1 MLVDIGAETTEIS
14 VLSLGGIVI
23 SRLIQNG
30 GRSIDDAI
38 QSAIRKEYNFF
49 IGSKTAETIKKELA
63 YAVEPEQ
70 ASMQICGR
78 NMVIGLPQMMEVT
91 SDFVY
96 EAIKEQLGII
106 MDAVKTILERTPPEL
121 GVDIIRNGIYLT
133 GGSAR
138 IHKLDQLLEQKSGI
152 RVIVDEEPET
162 SVVRGLARV
171 MGDRE
176 FRSLAFVT
184 KEQKYE

>member
-1 MLVDIGAETTEIS
+1 
-14 VLSLGGIVI
+14 
-23 SRLIQNG
+23 
-30 GRSIDDAI
+30 
-38 QSAIRKEYNFF
+38 
-49 IGSKTAETIKKELA
+49 
-63 YAVEPEQ
+63 
-70 ASMQICGR
+70 MQICGR

-91 SDFVY
+91 SEFIY
-96 EAIKEQLGII
+96 EAIREQLGII

-138 IHKLDQLLEQKSGI
+138 IRKLDQLLEQKSGI
-152 RVIVDEEPET
+152 KVSVDDEPEM
-162 SVVRGLARV
+162 SVARGLARV
-171 MGDRE
+171 MGERE